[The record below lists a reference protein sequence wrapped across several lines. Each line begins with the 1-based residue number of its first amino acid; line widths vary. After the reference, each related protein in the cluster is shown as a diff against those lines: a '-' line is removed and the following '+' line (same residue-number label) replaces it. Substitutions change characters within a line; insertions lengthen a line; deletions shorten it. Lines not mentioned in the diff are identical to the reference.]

1 MVTAISFLRLKGWHA
16 PAGRRPGNPGL
27 LPRTGR
33 SGRHRRW
40 VPEKLGP
47 GRQIVSKTTRCG
59 VSRFGGQA
67 GTQVPDATPPPTQN
81 RGSRAGS
88 TTHILPADSAAQTVD
103 LLQRFAVPDWPVMC
117 VRPIAITNNLR
128 AHQSL
133 ESVYHLNRH
142 WVGCMSSTRVT
153 DPAQTVGAAA
163 GRKPDDE
170 RADLPGLRGSLIISF
185 PPARAAT
192 LAPRSR
198 HAGCRDPAAADMFD
212 FQARQRGRGAV
223 PASARPVCGLPGGLA
238 QDSKSAISRRS
249 PETT

>member
-1 MVTAISFLRLKGWHA
+1 MMKLVIPELRAAAIS
-16 PAGRRPGNPGL
+16 
-27 LPRTGR
+27 
-33 SGRHRRW
+33 
-40 VPEKLGP
+40 
-47 GRQIVSKTTRCG
+47 
-59 VSRFGGQA
+59 
-67 GTQVPDATPPPTQN
+67 
-81 RGSRAGS
+81 
-88 TTHILPADSAAQTVD
+88 ADSAAQTVD

-117 VRPIAITNNLR
+117 VRPIAVTNNLR

-133 ESVYHLNRH
+133 ESVHHLNRH
-142 WVGCMSSTRVT
+142 WVRCMSSTRVT

-192 LAPRSR
+192 PAPRSR

-223 PASARPVCGLPGGLA
+223 PSSARPVCGLPGGLDVRDLA
-238 QDSKSAISRRS
+238 HIPGDQPRRRAPKLLRAMILRPVRRHAPGRLDQAAVQPPS
-249 PETT
+249 GPSNPARRPRRR